1 MRFTIVTGE
10 TTEHVAYYNQVF
22 LRIIDR
28 ERAQASNHYEV
39 MLPLKPT
46 DVTFLNNKSA
56 AMKRLQFSKRMFFR
70 GKLFQE
76 MCKAFIDN
84 MLEKGYASETE
95 NEQIRKI

>member
-10 TTEHVAYYNQVF
+10 TTEHVAYYKQVF
-22 LRIIDR
+22 LRIIHR

-39 MLPLKPT
+39 VLPLKPT

-56 AMKRLQFSKRMFFR
+56 AMKGLQFSKRMFFR